1 MVFALLVV
9 PIQKGPYGE
18 GGRKRGFLLPLVEEA
33 AVVGLVLLL
42 VAPFFVLFDFFWNGP

>member
-1 MVFALLVV
+1 MVPF
-9 PIQKGPYGE
+9 QKGPYGE
-18 GGRKRGFLLPLVEEA
+18 GGRKRGFLLPLGELGEEA